1 MTELTKEMQDRIT
14 KYDLLFESRLSKNEE
29 SINSL
34 NKTCQDLRETCK
46 EIKTDLRWLL
56 GMTFGMNA
64 AILGLMARGFHWF
77 N

>member
-34 NKTCQDLRETCK
+34 NKTCNNLNETCK